1 MADRMRERWLES
13 IADVNTKLL
22 GGVSGE
28 DALRLV
34 AEHAAELSG
43 ADCALIVL
51 RSRDDRVPR
60 IAAGA
65 GPWMEALLDIGFA
78 TAGSPVEEVV
88 DPLLVNDLSAHFGL
102 QPVGLGPGVVVP
114 IRAGPEVIGGLFAA
128 RRQGARPFE
137 PELVPMLASFADTA
151 ALALGFAEK
160 LRSQRLLDVL
170 ADRDR
175 IARDL
180 HDHVIQRLF
189 VTGLNLQGTLKRVT
203 DQDVR
208 RRVQHAVEQ
217 LDQTVLEIRTSIFN
231 LQHTGPDRVG
241 LRERLLDLVAELTE
255 ETALS
260 SKVRMTGSVDDEM
273 PEGLA
278 EHAEA
283 VVREAVTN
291 TVRHA
296 HADELAVTVEAA
308 DEFVISVV
316 DNGIGL
322 PSNVKR
328 SGLANLA
335 QRAGLLGGR
344 FVARS
349 EPGGG
354 TRLTWQVPL
363 H

>member
-34 AEHAAELSG
+34 AEHAAELSK

-65 GPWMEALLDIGFA
+65 GPWMEALLDTGFA
-78 TAGSPVEEVV
+78 TAGSPVEDVL
-88 DPLLVNDLSAHFGL
+88 DPLLVDDLYAHFGL

-137 PELVPMLASFADTA
+137 ADQVPMLASFADTA

-160 LRSQRLLDVL
+160 LHSQRLLDVL

-208 RRVQHAVEQ
+208 RRIQHAVEQ

-231 LQHTGPDRVG
+231 LQHTGPDRAG

-260 SKVRMTGSVDDEM
+260 PKVRMTGSVDDEM
-273 PEGLA
+273 PDGFA

-322 PSNVKR
+322 PADVAR

-335 QRAGLLGGR
+335 QRAELLGGR
-344 FVARS
+344 FAAQP

-354 TRLTWQVPL
+354 TRLTWRVPL
-363 H
+363 R